1 MAQLESRELQP
12 TLSVFQQHPLK
23 DIPLAENC
31 WRYSPCSQGDFQG
44 LGAQQSRSIH
54 SLNLLFSLCVS
65 LQTYCH
71 FPWGGWGGGTERE
84 YEYEYEYGIQWLF
97 LRDQSHKVA
106 PKFFC
111 LETLKDTAASGPW
124 SWTKQPRRK
133 SENSLCLGQ
142 RAGAPPHC
150 PSSYLCPPAIAYHP
164 WNWPVST
171 PSNWALSSSFKVCQ
185 QLWGR

>member
-1 MAQLESRELQP
+1 MAQLESRELLP

-31 WRYSPCSQGDFQG
+31 WRCSPYSQGDFQG

-71 FPWGGWGGGTERE
+71 FPWGGGGEQRE
-84 YEYEYEYGIQWLF
+84 NMNMNMGYNGCFF

-106 PKFFC
+106 PKLFC

-124 SWTKQPRRK
+124 SWTRQPRRK

-142 RAGAPPHC
+142 RAGAPPHYC
-150 PSSYLCPPAIAYHP
+150 PSSYLCPPAIPYHP
-164 WNWPVST
+164 
-171 PSNWALSSSFKVCQ
+171 
-185 QLWGR
+185 